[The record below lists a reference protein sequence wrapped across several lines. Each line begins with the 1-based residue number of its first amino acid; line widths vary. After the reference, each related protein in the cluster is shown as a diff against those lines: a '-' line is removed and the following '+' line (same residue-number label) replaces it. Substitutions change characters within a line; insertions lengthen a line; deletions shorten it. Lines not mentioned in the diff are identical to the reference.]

1 MRLSPPSASSRA
13 SAPIDIKGSSSL
25 PGSPKFSPDDSSPED
40 GGAQKEVIPPAS
52 APMPG
57 RLRHADNASGLW
69 GTGSR
74 MARTSKGGRASGA
87 QPLPLRR
94 GSGFKKCSPPAAL
107 DSAVD
112 YASHELFMQQPG
124 CWSIESS
131 LMASPASSFNKKGG
145 SMLHHGAS
153 NPARDPLP
161 SSRRGRAVDESLDSH
176 VRQLACWSLESSLMA
191 SPTIGSTAGLAQ
203 HRTVLPMASP
213 ILHSVPGT
221 SVLAHLR
228 QLDAR
233 EDTLS
238 PLRSPKRSPLLSPSF
253 PPPPR
258 SKEGASGMWD
268 RRMER
273 RSRGASLPGD
283 AGASR

>member
-1 MRLSPPSASSRA
+1 MRLSPPCASSRA

-25 PGSPKFSPDDSSPED
+25 PGSPKFSPSSPED

-69 GTGSR
+69 STGSR

-131 LMASPASSFNKKGG
+131 LMASPASSFNKIGG

-191 SPTIGSTAGLAQ
+191 SP
-203 HRTVLPMASP
+203 

-253 PPPPR
+253 PPPLR

>member
-131 LMASPASSFNKKGG
+131 LMASPVSSFKKKSDSFKNKGQ
-145 SMLHHGAS
+145 
-153 NPARDPLP
+153 P
-161 SSRRGRAVDESLDSH
+161 SSVIHAAVDVSLDSH
-176 VRQLACWSLESSLMA
+176 VKQLASWSIASSLMA
-191 SPTIGSTAGLAQ
+191 SPCNQ
-203 HRTVLPMASP
+203 H
-213 ILHSVPGT
+213 
-221 SVLAHLR
+221 
-228 QLDAR
+228 
-233 EDTLS
+233 
-238 PLRSPKRSPLLSPSF
+238 
-253 PPPPR
+253 
-258 SKEGASGMWD
+258 
-268 RRMER
+268 
-273 RSRGASLPGD
+273 
-283 AGASR
+283 